1 MVRVYYNNAN
11 FERLR
16 RAQILGEKKR
26 YTAIQVSLAYV
37 LHQPFPTF
45 PLVGPLTH
53 EELSSCLAALAIQLS
68 PDEMRWL
75 NLEADDISS

>member
-1 MVRVYYNNAN
+1 VYYNDAN
-11 FERLR
+11 FERLS
-16 RAQILGEKKR
+16 RAQTLAEKKGC
-26 YTAIQVSLAYV
+26 TAIQISLAFV

-53 EELSSCLAALAIQLS
+53 EELSSCLEALAIQLS

-75 NLEADDISS
+75 NLETDDIDL